1 VGLLEFFKLIQSCK
15 PFKVFTETDCCDRGK
30 SPRWSISMC
39 LVSREGTNKM
49 LQSLQA
55 AEVPVLVFSA
65 GLGDSVSAVLRY
77 HNALLPNVHIISNYL
92 RFNGLQ
98 VNGFQGDVIHSF
110 NKNEHAIEK
119 SDYFQVDTSNAAA
132 HMFRHIVFH
141 FLLSFWNG
149 DVL

>member
-1 VGLLEFFKLIQSCK
+1 
-15 PFKVFTETDCCDRGK
+15 
-30 SPRWSISMC
+30 
-39 LVSREGTNKM
+39 M